1 MSAKKLDLEKAIE
14 RELNKPKIIDSKQ
27 PADSDEVNIKRS
39 KNLKGN
45 LSDEIKNGKRLEP
58 DSVVRKI
65 DLGITPEKV
74 VKIAGKPDS
83 VVDWY
88 AGNLRYQY
96 GRIWIVIEDGKVTCM
111 VHDEHF
117 EKYWNRKKYQ
127 EWKPEALIK

>member
-1 MSAKKLDLEKAIE
+1 MSAKKLELKKAIE
-14 RELNKPKIIDSKQ
+14 RELSEPKIIESKKA
-27 PADSDEVNIKRS
+27 ADFDVANVKQDESTDGNFS
-39 KNLKGN
+39 K
-45 LSDEIKNGKRLEP
+45 EIENGKRLEA

-65 DLGITPEKV
+65 DLGIKAGEV

-88 AGNLRYQY
+88 SGNLRYQY
-96 GRIWIVIEDGKVTCM
+96 GRIWIVIEDGKVTCI

-127 EWKPEALIK
+127 EWRPEALIK